1 MALLFYFTTSKGG
14 RNLNKLTK
22 KNPRKSTF
30 KKSLKGTMSTIDLVK
45 SPNEFKKSGFKFM

>member
-22 KNPRKSTF
+22 INPRKSTF